1 MRVNRISQF
10 VADLQSPKRGG
21 SLVVQTGFPTSLV
34 DLFVKN
40 RDHLKKPSKKNK
52 NRKKNNRSADQ
63 VNDRITANCELGSGN
78 FGILVQ
84 PSSPKVKNL
93 SREEGDRGVEAAMR
107 RWEFES
113 GFAGGVE
120 DVRGGGF
127 GFEYQEARC
136 WGHIVCFSA
145 SVS

>member
-1 MRVNRISQF
+1 MPLPWKKMRVNRISQF

-93 SREEGDRGVEAAMR
+93 SREEGDRGVEVV
-107 RWEFES
+107 S
-113 GFAGGVE
+113 
-120 DVRGGGF
+120 F
-127 GFEYQEARC
+127 GFWVRLKLRV
-136 WGHIVCFSA
+136 GLLLMMSNA
-145 SVS
+145 SVGIGERFCWRC